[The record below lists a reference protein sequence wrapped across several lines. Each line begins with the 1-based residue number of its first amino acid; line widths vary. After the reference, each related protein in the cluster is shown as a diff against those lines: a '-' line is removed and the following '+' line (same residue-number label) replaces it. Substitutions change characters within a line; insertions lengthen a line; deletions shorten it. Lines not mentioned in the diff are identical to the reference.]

1 MIQLDSDIN
10 TKTKSPHNVKDSE
23 VLLEKNAIKEARD
36 ELLKPDKVNVQLDE
50 QENIVQQRVNIQFS
64 KGGATLDDKMVD
76 ILDEKTD
83 DLSEE

>member
-36 ELLKPDKVNVQLDE
+36 ELLKPDKVNV
-50 QENIVQQRVNIQFS
+50 
-64 KGGATLDDKMVD
+64 
-76 ILDEKTD
+76 
-83 DLSEE
+83 